1 MLDRYLDV
9 YDQVMP
15 GLPKYL
21 FGINPDKID
30 LRVDLRTE
38 AQPMEGAMEKG
49 AGNTNKQVG

>member
-15 GLPKYL
+15 GLPKYV
-21 FGINPDKID
+21 FGVDRNKLD

-49 AGNTNKQVG
+49 ADNTNK